1 MHVDREKFD
10 GKRQVSGEKSRG
22 LKLKQRTQAKML
34 HCGTKATST
43 LRSHVS
49 GYFESATFSF
59 RIRNYKLV
67 RLNFD
72 FSYTWEV
79 VTFVRGLLSCFS
91 SNRAGLLIL
100 FRECALAGFKDFT
113 FVIKWLSFSLSIAL
127 LAQQCVTSSVNYCM

>member
-10 GKRQVSGEKSRG
+10 EKRQVSGEPSRG
-22 LKLKQRTQAKML
+22 LKLKQRTQAKMP

-43 LRSHVS
+43 LRPHVS

-72 FSYTWEV
+72 FSYT
-79 VTFVRGLLSCFS
+79 
-91 SNRAGLLIL
+91 
-100 FRECALAGFKDFT
+100 
-113 FVIKWLSFSLSIAL
+113 
-127 LAQQCVTSSVNYCM
+127 